1 MEKGG
6 SGPFF
11 LLLYLATQAG
21 SASYERKA
29 GKVRG
34 VTFFLNIG
42 CTLSEALFLWVV
54 HGLESNF
61 PKFRSLFFFLEFF
74 FLLPGKDLK

>member
-1 MEKGG
+1 M
-6 SGPFF
+6 
-11 LLLYLATQAG
+11 
-21 SASYERKA
+21 SYERKA
-29 GKVRG
+29 GKVGG
-34 VTFFLNIG
+34 VTFFKIIVG
-42 CTLSEALFLWVV
+42 CKLSEALFLWVV